1 MLASLQSEVQRQQTQ
16 LEQSQKQMAEQLS
29 SILSRLEPKQEN
41 PANPS
46 QGQGAEGQPEVEAP
60 PKEAEPPAKRKA
72 HRWI

>member
-1 MLASLQSEVQRQQTQ
+1 
-16 LEQSQKQMAEQLS
+16 MAEQLS